1 MFDIETLII
10 PELKEQLES
19 FDKIETQAVF
29 LLHILNFELY
39 FPKYKNRI
47 ANCWFMKTGE
57 KYSAETYTRLV
68 NDEERVKDYA
78 AWCNL
83 DDVKK
88 FINKLCDDLENGG
101 KNYDVL
107 ISKRKSLAI
116 AIDEWGDDLFS
127 DFLKPKVPKEPE
139 RRSLNETLARY
150 KELVDRQEELYGKQT
165 KK

>member
-1 MFDIETLII
+1 MFDIDNLII

-47 ANCWFMKTGE
+47 ANRWFMKTGE
-57 KYSAETYTRLV
+57 KYSAETYARLV

-78 AWCNL
+78 AWCDF
-83 DDVKK
+83 DDVKN

-116 AIDEWGDDLFS
+116 TIDEWDDDLFS
-127 DFLKPKVPKEPE
+127 EFQKPKEPA
-139 RRSLNETLARY
+139 RRSLNEILARG
-150 KELVDRQEELYGKQT
+150 KMLVDRYEEERYGKQT

>member
-1 MFDIETLII
+1 MFDIDNLII

-29 LLHILNFELY
+29 LLHILSFELY
-39 FPKYKNRI
+39 FAKYKNRI
-47 ANCWFMKTGE
+47 ANRWFMKTGE
-57 KYSAETYTRLV
+57 KYSAETYARLV

-78 AWCNL
+78 SFGCNL
-83 DDVKK
+83 NDVKI

-101 KNYDVL
+101 KNYDAL

-116 AIDEWGDDLFS
+116 TIDEWDDDLFS
-127 DFLKPKVPKEPE
+127 EFQKPKEPA
-139 RRSLNETLARY
+139 RRSLNEILARG
-150 KELVDRQEELYGKQT
+150 KMLVDRYEEERYGKQT